1 MNNGGP
7 KQGIYTE
14 IRLGSAI
21 DDLQKMICDM
31 DLKHRLMPV
40 NLITRYNLVE

>member
-1 MNNGGP
+1 MVAPN
-7 KQGIYTE
+7 KVFIQR